1 PSYMIPSRFVH
12 LDKIPVTD
20 IGKIDYSALSV
31 DVDSETIEGE
41 GPRDEPERRI
51 SAIWARILKVQGVP
65 RDANFFELGGNS
77 LRATVAAGMIEREF
91 GVSLPVADLF
101 AVPTIAGAAALI
113 SGARQ
118 QSQDH

>member
-1 PSYMIPSRFVH
+1 MIPSRFVQ

-20 IGKIDYSALSV
+20 IGKIDYGALPT

-41 GPRDEPERRI
+41 GPRDEPERKV
-51 SAIWARILKVQGVP
+51 SAIWARILKVREVP
-65 RDANFFELGGNS
+65 RDVNFFELGGNS

-101 AVPTIAGAAALI
+101 AVPTVASIAELVN
-113 SGARQ
+113 GARH
-118 QSQDH
+118 QSEDH

>member
-1 PSYMIPSRFVH
+1 MIPSRFVH